1 MQGCETVLDAQDDEQ
16 EPPVRGS
23 ESTVTAEIIASRRSA
38 MYVVGAA
45 EQQPSGLPPLVR
57 EATKAIVKLAAKDMN
72 DLPKDAVTALSESFG
87 NWDRTVGLGWL
98 IADCVLGPPMLERKQ
113 AHAVGL
119 KAARAALT
127 IKTDVRAARLAV
139 QRAACKL
146 APDDPKREELQ
157 SPDNAEEQVLRQTI
171 NVALPK
177 APTEPPPAASSST
190 ATGKRKRKK
199 AEEPSP
205 LTPVVAAEAKVL
217 ETERAMKRAAA
228 TQERAEGDV
237 EAE

>member
-1 MQGCETVLDAQDDEQ
+1 M
-16 EPPVRGS
+16 
-23 ESTVTAEIIASRRSA
+23 
-38 MYVVGAA
+38 
-45 EQQPSGLPPLVR
+45 
-57 EATKAIVKLAAKDMN
+57 
-72 DLPKDAVTALSESFG
+72 
-87 NWDRTVGLGWL
+87 
-98 IADCVLGPPMLERKQ
+98 
-113 AHAVGL
+113 GL

-127 IKTDVRAARLAV
+127 IKAEVRAARLAV

-157 SPDNAEEQVLRQTI
+157 SPADAREQVLRQTI
-171 NVALPK
+171 DVALPK
-177 APTEPPPAASSST
+177 APTEPPQAASSST

-237 EAE
+237 EAEEKARRRQWRT